1 MEISFNPSIRKNSPV
16 DFFIKSQLEK
26 LGLQPTGSQEGDIKA
41 IQNALTQK
49 SSSDENQISGQMGGA
64 LPPPQTPE
72 AVANFMEKLG
82 LEPTNS
88 KEGDNALITAKLSE
102 LESNAT
108 TPLDT
113 NNVQSLKA
121 EFESIIAQAG
131 SAGQQQTAAMNKS
144 FFNLQ
149 S

>member
-131 SAGQQQTAAMNKS
+131 QQQTAAMNKS

>member
-1 MEISFNPSIRKNSPV
+1 MEINFNPSIRKNSQV
-16 DFFIKSQLEK
+16 DFFIQSQLEK
-26 LGLQPTGSQEGDIKA
+26 LGLQPTGSKEGDIKA
-41 IQNALTQK
+41 IQNALAQK
-49 SSSDENQISGQMGGA
+49 ITPDKNQISCQAGGT
-64 LPPPQTPE
+64 PPPPKTPE
-72 AVANFMEKLG
+72 AVATFMEKLG

-102 LESNAT
+102 LELNAK
-108 TPLDT
+108 TPSEI

-121 EFESIIAQAG
+121 AFESIIAQAG
-131 SAGQQQTAAMNKS
+131 QQQSAAMNKS